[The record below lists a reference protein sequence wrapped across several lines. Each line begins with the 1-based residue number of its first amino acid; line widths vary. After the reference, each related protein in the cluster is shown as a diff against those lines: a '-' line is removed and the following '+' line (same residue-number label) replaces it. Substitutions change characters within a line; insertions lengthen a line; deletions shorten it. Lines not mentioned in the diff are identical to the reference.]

1 MCVFVL
7 KLWSSLEKSKWP
19 CHAEIFR
26 ICKLDEYLVDF
37 LFLVFLSSLLGSIQI
52 AKNNKKL
59 PVPEPLISFL

>member
-37 LFLVFLSSLLGSIQI
+37 LFLVFYLPFWEVF
-52 AKNNKKL
+52 KL
-59 PVPEPLISFL
+59 PKLIRNYQYRSL